1 MKKLLVVL
9 ITLLLCLPLIAVA
22 DAQAAEQAGLLLSED
37 TACVRWY
44 LETDGEQTGAI
55 CMPGEVCD
63 IAIDVLPWTE
73 WSIHAEYITVQDGA
87 LTSCEAINSL
97 CNWFGDDEP
106 GMSVSDG
113 YVKLYGLVNHY
124 LVTSQYTDEQG
135 NTYTG
140 RISFSI
146 KNAPMPDD
154 DESGFSAED
163 ALPYSAAVQAID
175 ETASSEPLTVSA
187 KVEML
192 VAQCKAAGV
201 TGDYNTALWFHDWI
215 INNATYDYTYSHYS
229 PDGVLLEGTGVCQ
242 SYALAYQL
250 LLDAVDIQ
258 NTVISAPEMDHAWNL
273 VKLEGEWCHIDC
285 TWDDPG
291 TGGAENHNYFG
302 MNDDL
307 ILRDHTWNRSRYT
320 ASTSLKNYYYLRNN
334 NGITCVD
341 SEEAM
346 ISALEEL
353 AGKCTENIRI
363 CYVGADK
370 SFDVQS
376 VFQKWYAQYN
386 WKYGLSGYSMSTSG
400 YCINLSITYT
410 EPWGAPPTLDEPV
423 KAPSFTLEGPAGI
436 YRSSAYGN
444 NSMVLVFGSVD
455 CSNTR
460 GLMDHLHGEL
470 AFLESAGIEVLINIS
485 GAESKTDLA
494 GLLAAYPSFHYTYG
508 SSSTLSAMMSTLNLG
523 TSLTYPLVVIIDS
536 NHMIT
541 YYSTGY
547 VYDTNALLSAA
558 YATSTGNA
566 LPQPEKVSYD
576 DTLNVDLSTVS
587 SSAVQ
592 AQLMQLSASSN
603 GILFMYNDTPSSFG
617 NSLLD
622 SWERS
627 STLYDRLGFRLAVC
641 FETMTAEEKATLAAN
656 YPHVVFLDNDGAIF
670 WNMLHAINYQGDR
683 AYYLSNYLINGNGMI
698 VDFTNGETLNL
709 QKCATK
715 IALARS
721 YANHLPAS
729 LNSIEAEAFANAP
742 LTSIDLTSTAI
753 TQIGDRAFAGCNTLN
768 LVKVPATVQSI
779 GSGTFDGCGQLVL
792 LCESGG
798 AAETYAFENNI
809 PYLAY

>member
-1 MKKLLVVL
+1 MKKLIIVL
-9 ITLLLCLPLIAVA
+9 ITLLLCLPLTAVV
-22 DAQAAEQAGLLLSED
+22 DAQATEQTGLLPADD
-37 TACVRWY
+37 TSCVRWY
-44 LETDGEQTGAI
+44 LETDGERTGAV
-55 CMPGEVCD
+55 CMSGESCD

-87 LTSCEAINSL
+87 LTSCESINSL
-97 CNWFGDDEP
+97 CDWSGDNEP

-154 DESGFSAED
+154 DESGFPAED
-163 ALPYSAAVQAID
+163 ALPYSATVQAID
-175 ETASSEPLTVSA
+175 ESASSEPLTVSA
-187 KVEML
+187 KVDQL

-201 TGDYNTALWFHDWI
+201 TGEYNTALWFHDWI
-215 INNATYDYTYSHYS
+215 INNANYDYTYSHYS

-250 LLDAVDIQ
+250 LLNAVGIQ

-302 MNDDL
+302 MNDEL
-307 ILRDHTWNRSRYT
+307 ILRDHTWNRSSYT
-320 ASTSLKNYYYLRNN
+320 ASTSLKNYYYLRNS
-334 NGITCVD
+334 NGMTCVN
-341 SEEAM
+341 SEETM

-353 AGKCTENIRI
+353 AGSCTENIQI
-363 CYVGADK
+363 CYVGSDK
-370 SFDVQS
+370 SFDIQS
-376 VFQKWYAQYN
+376 VFQKWYSQYN
-386 WKYGLSGYSMSTSG
+386 WKYGLSSYSMSASG

-410 EPWGAPPTLDEPV
+410 DPWDAPATLPV
-423 KAPSFTLEGPAGI
+423 DAPSFTLEGPAGI

-444 NSMVLVFGSVD
+444 NSMVLVFGSEG

-460 GLMDHLHGEL
+460 GLMDQLHGKL
-470 AFLESAGIEVLINIS
+470 AALENAGIEVLINIADA
-485 GAESKTDLA
+485 GSKADLT
-494 GLLAAYPSFHYTYG
+494 GLLAAYPNFHYTYG
-508 SSSTLSAMMSTLNLG
+508 SNSTLSAMMRTLNLG
-523 TSLTYPLVVIIDS
+523 SSLTYPLVVVIDS
-536 NHMIT
+536 SHMIT
-541 YYSTGY
+541 YYSMGY
-547 VYDTNALLSAA
+547 VYDMNALLSAA

-587 SSAVQ
+587 SSTVQ
-592 AQLMQLSASSN
+592 AYLMQLSASSN
-603 GILFMYNDTPSSFG
+603 GILFMYNDTPSSSG
-617 NSLLD
+617 NSLLS
-622 SWERS
+622 SWERN
-627 STLYDRLGFRLAVC
+627 STLYDRLGFRMVVC
-641 FETMTAEEKATLAAN
+641 FETITAEEKTTLAAN
-656 YPHVVFLDNDGAIF
+656 YPHVIFLDNDGAIF
-670 WNMLHAINYQGDR
+670 VNMLRAINYPGGSV
-683 AYYLSNYLINGNGMI
+683 YYLCNYLINGNGTI

-715 IALARS
+715 IALAQS
-721 YANHLPAS
+721 YADHLPAS
-729 LNSIEAEAFANAP
+729 LSMIDAEAFANTP
-742 LTSIDLTSTAI
+742 LTSIDLTGTAI
-753 TQIGDRAFAGCNTLN
+753 VQIGDRAFAGSETLT

-779 GSGTFDGCGQLVL
+779 GSGAFDGCGRLVL
-792 LCESGG
+792 LCENGSV
-798 AAETYAFENNI
+798 AETYAVENNI

>member
-1 MKKLLVVL
+1 MKKLFVVL

-22 DAQAAEQAGLLLSED
+22 DAQAAEQAGLLPSED

-44 LETDGEQTGAI
+44 LETDGEQTGAV
-55 CMPGEVCD
+55 CMPGESCD
-63 IAIDVLPWTE
+63 FTVEVLPWTE
-73 WSIHAEYITVQDGA
+73 WSIRAEYITVQDGA
-87 LTSCEAINSL
+87 LTSCEPINSL
-97 CNWFGDDEP
+97 CDWSGDDEP

-146 KNAPMPDD
+146 KDTPTPDD
-154 DESGFSAED
+154 GEAVLPAEGV
-163 ALPYSAAVQAID
+163 LPYSAAVQAID
-175 ETASSEPLTVSA
+175 EAASSEPLTVSA
-187 KVEML
+187 KVEQL

-201 TGDYNTALWFHDWI
+201 TGEYNTALWFHNWI
-215 INNATYDYTYSHYS
+215 INNANYDYTYSHYS

-250 LLDAVDIQ
+250 LLNAVGIQ

-273 VKLEGEWCHIDC
+273 VRLEGEWCHIDC

-291 TGGAENHNYFG
+291 TGGSENHNYFG

-307 ILRDHTWNRSRYT
+307 ILRDHTWNRSAYT
-320 ASTSLKNYYYLRNN
+320 ASTSLKNYYYLRN
-334 NGITCVD
+334 GMTCVD
-341 SEEAM
+341 SEQTM

-353 AGKCTENIRI
+353 ASACTENIRI
-363 CYVGADK
+363 CYVGSDK

-376 VFQKWYAQYN
+376 IFKKWYSQYN
-386 WKYGLSGYSMSTSG
+386 WKYGLSGYSMSASG

-423 KAPSFTLEGPAGI
+423 KAPSFALEGPAGI

-444 NSMVLVFGSVD
+444 NSMLLVFGSEG

-470 AFLESAGIEVLINIS
+470 ASLANAGIEVLINIA
-485 GAESKTDLA
+485 GAESKADLA
-494 GLLAAYPSFHYTYG
+494 DLLAAYPNFHYTYG

-547 VYDTNALLSAA
+547 VYDTSALLSAV

-576 DTLNVDLSTVS
+576 DTLNVDLSTVNS
-587 SSAVQ
+587 STVRDY
-592 AQLMQLSASSN
+592 LMQLSASSN
-603 GILFMYNDTPSSFG
+603 GILFMYDQAPSSYYA
-617 NSLLD
+617 NNLLG
-622 SWERS
+622 SWEQNS
-627 STLYDRLGFRLAVC
+627 VLYDRLGFRMVVC
-641 FETMTAEEKATLAAN
+641 FDTMTSEEKATLSAN
-656 YPHVVFLDNDGAIF
+656 YPHVIFLDNDGAIF
-670 WNMLHAINYQGDR
+670 SNMLRAIKYPGGSV
-683 AYYLSNYLINGNGMI
+683 YYLCNYLINGNGKI
-698 VDFTNGETLNL
+698 VDFTNGETLSL
-709 QKCATK
+709 QRCATK

-721 YANHLPAS
+721 YADHMPAS
-729 LNSIEAEAFANAP
+729 LTSIESEAFANAP

-753 TQIGDRAFAGCNTLN
+753 TQIGDRAFAGCNTLT

-779 GSGTFDGCGQLVL
+779 GSGAFDGCGQLVL
-792 LCESGG
+792 LCENGS
-798 AAETYAFENNI
+798 AAETYAIENNI
-809 PYLAY
+809 LYLAY